1 MEHDKTQGT
10 QPSLL
15 KIGPNTV
22 LLAYS
27 GYGDDGYLKS
37 FEIASDGSTI
47 TENISFEHDRNQAK
61 YSDLFQIDSDTY
73 GLNYYNSSGYAWVKT
88 FNNLVATAA
97 NMKPEIST
105 VSLSSDN
112 STIAVKFNEPV
123 YTATGATTALVVNDF
138 ALSITGGTATLSS
151 ATPSSISISGN
162 IW

>member
-1 MEHDKTQGT
+1 MNEDIYVIAYRGDGADGFIETYSISKDGTTITAIKELEHDKTQGT

-73 GLNYYNSSGYAWVKT
+73 GLNYFNSSGYAWVKT
-88 FNNLVATAA
+88 C
-97 NMKPEIST
+97 
-105 VSLSSDN
+105 
-112 STIAVKFNEPV
+112 
-123 YTATGATTALVVNDF
+123 
-138 ALSITGGTATLSS
+138 
-151 ATPSSISISGN
+151 
-162 IW
+162 